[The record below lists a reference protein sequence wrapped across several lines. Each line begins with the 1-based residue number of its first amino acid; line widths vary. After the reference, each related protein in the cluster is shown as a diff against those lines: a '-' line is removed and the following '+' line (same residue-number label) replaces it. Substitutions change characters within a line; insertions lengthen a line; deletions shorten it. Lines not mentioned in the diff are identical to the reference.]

1 MAPAPVGASAADAST
16 SNANT
21 AGPTKAEFDALLA
34 EVKTLEDKQVEA
46 EAQAAAEAEAAA
58 LASEQEV
65 EVNEDTFKIY
75 GFMDM
80 GIQRFFAN
88 ETALTTS
95 VIDANALTFAMGNI
109 DLYFDFNPVQDW
121 RALAEVRFTNAPLG
135 QIVNYGGLAGQ
146 FERRTT
152 EQYDP
157 NASVPNAPMW
167 GGYTVIE
174 RAYIEWSHYQAANV
188 IVGYFFTP
196 FGIWNVDHGSPTL
209 LTMGLPQFIQQNSC
223 PDDFTCTKTGRA
235 KPGRRPLVR
244 RAERTQ

>member
-1 MAPAPVGASAADAST
+1 
-16 SNANT
+16 
-21 AGPTKAEFDALLA
+21 
-34 EVKTLEDKQVEA
+34 
-46 EAQAAAEAEAAA
+46 
-58 LASEQEV
+58 
-65 EVNEDTFKIY
+65 
-75 GFMDM
+75 
-80 GIQRFFAN
+80 
-88 ETALTTS
+88 
-95 VIDANALTFAMGNI
+95 MGNI
-109 DLYFDFNPVQDW
+109 DLYFDCNPVQDW

-235 KPGRRPLVR
+235 KPGRRPWSDAPNALNESCARAGAGSAGVSPQAHALRR
-244 RAERTQ
+244 RARRPPSASVPCAAPARG